1 MNNKTT
7 TECAKKIGE
16 QQTGAYLQLFLYR
29 APKKNYGVAGTIHSS
44 KYMAILSA
52 GILAAIFSIGAIDSF
67 AQSELTTSTQDQGSN
82 ATSAT
87 TASLGE
93 PLFVEQGRITGQR
106 VLTVAPQPQLETSF
120 MANTSINNGT
130 GSVVNAINIGTNTI
144 TLNADGTFRG
154 EGQGVLRTEGGDFAS
169 WTNQA
174 VGNLAPGGN
183 IIVRGVTFWSTPSP
197 TTGELAFMNGVIGL
211 FEMEIDIQGNLSVTE
226 WQWEGEIGD
235 VGAAAAASPPILQSE
250 SPINTTTTGT
260 SSESSSTVMQ

>member
-1 MNNKTT
+1 MH
-7 TECAKKIGE
+7 
-16 QQTGAYLQLFLYR
+16 
-29 APKKNYGVAGTIHSS
+29 PS

-52 GILAAIFSIGAIDSF
+52 GILAAIFNIGAIDSF

-82 ATSAT
+82 ATSVT

-106 VLTVAPQPQLETSF
+106 VPTVVPQPQLETSF
-120 MANTSINNGT
+120 MANTSINDGT

-154 EGQGVLRTEGGDFAS
+154 EGQGVLRTRGGDFAS
-169 WTNQA
+169 WTSQA

-183 IIVRGVTFWSTPSP
+183 IIVHGVTFWSTPPSIS
-197 TTGELAFMNGVIGL
+197 TTSSELAFMNGVIGL

-226 WQWEGEIGD
+226 WQWEGEIAD
-235 VGAAAAASPPILQSE
+235 VGAASLLLLSCRVNPQSILRLQALHLSLLQRSCDSLTKRMMDEEKHSFFFLPFLSPYR
-250 SPINTTTTGT
+250 
-260 SSESSSTVMQ
+260 